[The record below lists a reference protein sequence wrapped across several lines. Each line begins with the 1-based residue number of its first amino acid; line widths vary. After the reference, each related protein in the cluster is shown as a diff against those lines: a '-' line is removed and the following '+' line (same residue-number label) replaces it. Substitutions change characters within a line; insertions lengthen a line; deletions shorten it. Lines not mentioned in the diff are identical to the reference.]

1 MRKSHHN
8 IAVDAVNNTDYL
20 ELTRKL
26 YRGVTDVAKRLDDQ
40 KASALTIKDIFT
52 PSGEILRGKL
62 KDYCER
68 LIFNDPI
75 GHARKIEELLWRRAF
90 YDVVSTAKKLRK
102 GNVWNQVEKALL
114 STHLSVGVG
123 FYHHLILKLQLEC
136 GLDLAGIV
144 DFAFP
149 QQRHGLSDHGD
160 RTIQQKFKSEEA
172 QQCVI
177 RIVHRSL
184 ICLGDLAR
192 YKLDL
197 DPTWDPMIATR
208 YYKMAITI
216 DPNIGMPHN
225 QLGTVAGNKNYGVD
239 AVYHYMRCI
248 LCPESFEGAE
258 GNLKR
263 IISSHLF
270 NGKEKLPSQRCAA
283 RLFTLLTKWNNGTPV
298 NTDQINNDCQKLLA
312 DIDNCLIT
320 DKLNNKTN
328 KIDGGNDDTDNND
341 SKGELTRTIEEY
353 LQNYKS
359 DESLKNLSD
368 DIIFKMVAI
377 CLMSISKLQSK
388 ESSQVHGIIA
398 FILSLLSQLIQ
409 IVIDNLQK
417 CIVESLPNGLLI
429 KEKVYDAEEKQIV
442 EPENSEE
449 LNNDVDINVN
459 YSKKFNDNKT
469 NSVNG
474 HLVNVNGNN
483 KSKGKAKK
491 SLLSKLRRPRKR
503 INSSDSDNSD
513 VDGPHLDDSSDDLN
527 SDISETEEDAL
538 SDCQLNSDPDDITD
552 DEIDQ
557 AENCF
562 GTEEVGLLNGH
573 ATTGDDD
580 KLYDG
585 VTADNFDKHDTAH
598 VNGAN
603 SPIDYMYQK
612 KHVDQMDYFNA
623 LSKERLFYSIKICFD
638 WLKGNP
644 EIIKMI
650 ANSSRTLLQRIAG
663 FLNLINIDTSVVI
676 DKWDRE
682 SVSLTANKLQEYTKI
697 VPLPEDIDLRG
708 LNVLENAHKDIN
720 WKILRKFM
728 INKNEEIL
736 LRILKL
742 IDFGKFICTIE
753 DSDFKFDEKQN
764 LYVVV
769 DLKEPVLVKK
779 DKQQEEC
786 DVVNDNNEINSDHP
800 RGKLMRHMGKLWL
813 KAEVRALETR
823 LRSKLMSPYLV
834 VDHEAL
840 TKHTPVLKRLVYAK
854 KFVIVIP
861 SIVVSAL
868 DEMKRT
874 SGRAREAT
882 RWLENQL
889 QKGSRFLRAQRQH
902 ERLALPLI
910 KGPKPKDKEA
920 WLFFQIIE
928 CCHYLTQQNKVGLSS
943 DNEAPVVTLL
953 TGINTEDRKSST
965 FSPDGL
971 AKSAGI
977 NLEHIESFHT
987 KWKTS
992 SKSHG

>member
-1 MRKSHHN
+1 MRKSHQN
-8 IAVDAVNNTDYL
+8 IAAVDAASNADCL
-20 ELTRKL
+20 EITRKL
-26 YRGVTDVAKRLDDQ
+26 YRGVTDVAKRLDEQ

-75 GHARKIEELLWRRAF
+75 GHARKTEELLWRRAF

-102 GNVWNQVEKALL
+102 GNVWNDMEKALL

-144 DFAFP
+144 DFAYP
-149 QQRHGLSDHGD
+149 QQRHGLSDRGEKNI
-160 RTIQQKFKSEEA
+160 TPKFKSEEA

-177 RIVHRSL
+177 RIIHRSL

-197 DPTWDPMIATR
+197 DPTWDPMIASR

-225 QLGTVAGNKNYGVD
+225 QLGTVAGIKNYGVD

-248 LCPESFEGAE
+248 LCSEPFEGAE

-270 NGKEKLPSQRCAA
+270 TEKEKLPSQRCAA
-283 RLFTLLTKWNNGTPV
+283 RLFTLLQKWNNGTPV
-298 NTDQINNDCQKLLA
+298 NTDKINEDCQNLLS
-312 DIDNCLIT
+312 DIETCMT
-320 DKLNNKTN
+320 SDKLNTQKNNLNSNTP
-328 KIDGGNDDTDNND
+328 DNND
-341 SKGELTRTIEEY
+341 NLPRTIEEY
-353 LQNYKS
+353 LQNCKS
-359 DESLKNLSD
+359 EQPSPDLSFEV
-368 DIIFKMVAI
+368 IFKMVSI
-377 CLMSISKLQSK
+377 CLMSVSKLQSRN
-388 ESSQVHGIIA
+388 SSQVHGVIA
-398 FILSLLSQLIQ
+398 FVLSLLSQLIQ
-409 IVIDNLQK
+409 VVIDNLQK
-417 CIVESLPNGLLI
+417 SIVESLPNGLLV
-429 KEKVYDAEEKQIV
+429 KEEQIYVEEKLIV
-442 EPENSEE
+442 ESENSEQIK
-449 LNNDVDINVN
+449 NDLDV
-459 YSKKFNDNKT
+459 NDNTK
-469 NSVNG
+469 NLANG
-474 HLVNVNGNN
+474 HLINGSV
-483 KSKGKAKK
+483 KDKIKAKGKVRKN
-491 SLLSKLRRPRKR
+491 LLSKFRRRKR

-513 VDGPHLDDSSDDLN
+513 LEIPHSDDSSDDFN
-527 SDISETEEDAL
+527 SDISETEEDCVH
-538 SDCQLNSDPDDITD
+538 SDADDLTE
-552 DEIDQ
+552 DEVEVEVE
-557 AENCF
+557 EN
-562 GTEEVGLLNGH
+562 VGL
-573 ATTGDDD
+573 A
-580 KLYDG
+580 
-585 VTADNFDKHDTAH
+585 
-598 VNGAN
+598 NGATVDVPEVN
-603 SPIDYMYQK
+603 SVKNEEIISDFNEIPSENGTSSLNINYLFQK
-612 KHVDQMDYFNA
+612 KHVDLNNYFKLLA
-623 LSKERLFYSIKICFD
+623 KEGLFYSIKICFD
-638 WLKGNP
+638 WLKSNP
-644 EIIKMI
+644 EIIKSI
-650 ANSSRTLLQRIAG
+650 CNSLLLERIAT
-663 FLNLINIDTSVVI
+663 FINLINIDKYYGVLFE
-676 DKWDRE
+676 KWEKDRE
-682 SVSLTANKLQEYTKI
+682 VSLKADKLQEYCKT

-720 WKILRKFM
+720 WQILRKLM
-728 INKNEEIL
+728 ISKNEEVL
-736 LRILKL
+736 LRIVKL
-742 IDFGKFICTIE
+742 IDFGNFLSNVEGSGFMYNEE
-753 DSDFKFDEKQN
+753 DNLFVVAQVDKEKKI
-764 LYVVV
+764 
-769 DLKEPVLVKK
+769 DLVKK
-779 DKQQEEC
+779 EEEGTEQEER
-786 DVVNDNNEINSDHP
+786 VKNDNEINSEHP

-840 TKHTPVLKRLVYAK
+840 TKHTPTLKRLVYAK

-889 QKGSRFLRAQRQH
+889 QKGSRFLRAQRPQ

-910 KGPKPKDKEA
+910 KGPRPKDKEA

-953 TGINTEDRKSST
+953 TGISTEERKSSN
-965 FSPDGL
+965 FCPDGL
-971 AKSAGI
+971 AKSAGV

>member
-1 MRKSHHN
+1 MRKSHQN
-8 IAVDAVNNTDYL
+8 IAAVDAASNADSL
-20 ELTRKL
+20 EITRKL
-26 YRGVTDVAKRLDDQ
+26 YRGVTDVAKRLDEQ

-102 GNVWNQVEKALL
+102 GNVWNDVEKALL

-144 DFAFP
+144 DFAYP
-149 QQRHGLSDHGD
+149 QQRHGLSDHGEKNI
-160 RTIQQKFKSEEA
+160 TPKFKSEEA

-177 RIVHRSL
+177 RIIHRSL

-197 DPTWDPMIATR
+197 DPTWDPMIASR

-225 QLGTVAGNKNYGVD
+225 QLGTVAGIKNYGVD

-248 LCPESFEGAE
+248 LCSESFEGAE

-270 NGKEKLPSQRCAA
+270 TEKEKLPSQRCAA
-283 RLFTLLTKWNNGTPV
+283 RLFTLLQKWNNGTPV
-298 NTDQINNDCQKLLA
+298 NTDKINEDCQNLLY
-312 DIDNCLIT
+312 DIQTCMT
-320 DKLNNKTN
+320 ADKLNPQKNNLNSNTSEN
-328 KIDGGNDDTDNND
+328 TPENND
-341 SKGELTRTIEEY
+341 SDNLPRTIEEY
-353 LQNYKS
+353 LQNCKS
-359 DESLKNLSD
+359 EQPSPNLSFEV
-368 DIIFKMVAI
+368 IFKMVSI
-377 CLMSISKLQSK
+377 CLMSISKLQLRN
-388 ESSQVHGIIA
+388 SSQVHGVIA
-398 FILSLLSQLIQ
+398 FVLSLLSQLLQ
-409 IVIDNLQK
+409 VVIDNLQK
-417 CIVESLPNGLLI
+417 SIVECLPNGVLVKEEQIYVEEKLIVES
-429 KEKVYDAEEKQIV
+429 
-442 EPENSEE
+442 ENSEE
-449 LNNDVDINVN
+449 INNDLDV
-459 YSKKFNDNKT
+459 NDNTK
-469 NSVNG
+469 NLANG
-474 HLVNVNGNN
+474 HLINGSV
-483 KSKGKAKK
+483 KDKIKAKGKVRK
-491 SLLSKLRRPRKR
+491 SLLSKFRRRKR

-513 VDGPHLDDSSDDLN
+513 LEIPHSDDSSDDFN
-527 SDISETEEDAL
+527 SDISENEEDCVH
-538 SDCQLNSDPDDITD
+538 SDADDLTE
-552 DEIDQ
+552 DEVEVE
-557 AENCF
+557 EN
-562 GTEEVGLLNGH
+562 VGL
-573 ATTGDDD
+573 A
-580 KLYDG
+580 
-585 VTADNFDKHDTAH
+585 
-598 VNGAN
+598 NGAIFDVPEVN
-603 SPIDYMYQK
+603 SVKEEEIKSENGTINYLFQK
-612 KHVDQMDYFNA
+612 KHVDLNNYFNLLA
-623 LSKERLFYSIKICFD
+623 KEGLFYSIKMCFD
-638 WLKGNP
+638 WLKSNP
-644 EIIKMI
+644 EIIKSI
-650 ANSSRTLLQRIAG
+650 CNSLLLERVATFI
-663 FLNLINIDTSVVI
+663 NLINIDKYYDVLFE
-676 DKWDRE
+676 KWEKDRE
-682 SVSLTANKLQEYTKI
+682 VSLKADKLQEYCKT

-708 LNVLENAHKDIN
+708 LNVLENAHKDID
-720 WKILRKFM
+720 WQILRKLM
-728 INKNEEIL
+728 ISKNEEVL
-736 LRILKL
+736 LRIVKL
-742 IDFGKFICTIE
+742 VDFGNFLSNIE
-753 DSDFKFDEKQN
+753 GSGFMYNEEDNLFAVAQADKEKQI
-764 LYVVV
+764 
-769 DLKEPVLVKK
+769 DLIKKEEEGTEQEDRVK
-779 DKQQEEC
+779 
-786 DVVNDNNEINSDHP
+786 NDNEINSEHP

-840 TKHTPVLKRLVYAK
+840 TKHTPTLKRLVYAK

-889 QKGSRFLRAQRQH
+889 QKGSRFLRAQRPQ

-910 KGPKPKDKEA
+910 KGPRPKDKEA

-953 TGINTEDRKSST
+953 TGISTEERKLSN
-965 FSPDGL
+965 FCPDGL
-971 AKSAGI
+971 AKSAGV
-977 NLEHIESFHT
+977 NFEHIESFHT